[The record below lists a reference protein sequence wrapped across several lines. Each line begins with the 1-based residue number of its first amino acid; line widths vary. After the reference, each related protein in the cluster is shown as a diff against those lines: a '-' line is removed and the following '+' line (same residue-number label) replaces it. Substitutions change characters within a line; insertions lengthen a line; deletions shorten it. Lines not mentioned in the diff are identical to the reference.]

1 MTFVLTGQLLDC
13 PPSNAGVR
21 VPLNG
26 WRNMSKNS
34 SLKDEATQRK
44 CSKYNLVYN
53 QNYSI
58 VINIRLASPYNYL
71 A

>member
-1 MTFVLTGQLLDC
+1 
-13 PPSNAGVR
+13 
-21 VPLNG
+21 
-26 WRNMSKNS
+26 MSKNS